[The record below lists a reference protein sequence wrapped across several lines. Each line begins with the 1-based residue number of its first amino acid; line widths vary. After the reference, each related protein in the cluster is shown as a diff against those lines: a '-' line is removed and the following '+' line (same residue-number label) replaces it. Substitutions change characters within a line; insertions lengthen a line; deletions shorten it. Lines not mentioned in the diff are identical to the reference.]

1 MSEWLDSS
9 LNSNKL
15 KQSYF
20 QNFIDVSG
28 VVSIRNNNN
37 LNLYNEGS
45 SPEFSINSQEIR
57 LKDQGVYYDISNAK
71 LRYLVDVSENVQDRL
86 EDLISR
92 TQYITTSTV
101 DDTTMISMDN
111 DNNKITFHGLVDISG
126 EVNLKSSLS
135 VSSAT
140 TLKSTLNVSKATIL
154 SSILTVSNA
163 TTLKSTLNV
172 SKATTLSS
180 ILTVS
185 KATTL
190 KSTLNVSK
198 ATALSSILTVSK
210 ATTLKSTLNVSN
222 ATTLSSTLTVGGKS
236 EFNNDV
242 SFNSDVDVCGN
253 FYAQY
258 PIASI
263 PPTAIEGVGTIN
275 VDGNIVVSV
284 YTSDEIRFDDD
295 DFVIVKEDE
304 DKIQITPY
312 GIFVTENVI
321 FDENDSFAL
330 FKENPTPK
338 IEQNLS
344 LLGTLSVSGEVLFDG
359 DASFNGNVS
368 VPTVTNDTSD
378 NQAASCEYVQNQN
391 YIISSS
397 LMKQF

>member
-101 DDTTMISMDN
+101 DDSTMISMDD

-140 TLKSTLNVSKATIL
+140 TLKSTLNVSKATTL
-154 SSILTVSNA
+154 SSILTVSKA

-172 SKATTLSS
+172 SNATTLSS

-190 KSTLNVSK
+190 KSTLNVSN
-198 ATALSSILTVSK
+198 T
-210 ATTLKSTLNVSN
+210 
-222 ATTLSSTLTVGGKS
+222 TTLSSTLTVGGKS

-263 PPTAIEGVGTIN
+263 PPTAIEGVGTVN

-284 YTSDEIRFDDD
+284 YTSDEITFDDD
-295 DFVIVKEDE
+295 DFVLVKEDD

-359 DASFNGNVS
+359 DASFNGKVS

>member
-28 VVSIRNNNN
+28 IVSIRNNQN
-37 LNLYNEGS
+37 LNLYKQDS

-57 LKDQGVYYDISNAK
+57 LKDQGVYYDISNSK
-71 LRYLVDVSENVQDRL
+71 LRYLVDLSENVQERL

-92 TQYITTSTV
+92 TQYITTTTTDDSTL
-101 DDTTMISMDN
+101 ISMDN
-111 DNNKITFHGLVDISG
+111 DNNKVTIHGLVDISDQ
-126 EVNLKSSLS
+126 VILKSTLTVSSATTLKNTLNVSKAATLS
-135 VSSAT
+135 SILTVSSAT
-140 TLKSTLNVSKATIL
+140 TLKSTLNVSKTATL
-154 SSILTVSNA
+154 SSILTVSSA

-172 SKATTLSS
+172 SKSTTLSS

-185 KATTL
+185 
-190 KSTLNVSK
+190 S
-198 ATALSSILTVSK
+198 

-222 ATTLSSTLTVGGKS
+222 ATILSSTLTVGGKS
-236 EFNNDV
+236 NFNNDV
-242 SFNSDVDVCGN
+242 SFNSDVDICGN
-253 FYAQY
+253 FRAQY
-258 PIASI
+258 PVASI
-263 PPTAIEGVGTIN
+263 PPTAIEDVGVIN

-284 YTSDEIRFDDD
+284 YTSDEITFDDD
-295 DFVIVKEDE
+295 DFVLVKEDD

-344 LLGTLSVSGEVLFDG
+344 LLGTLSVSGEVVFDG
-359 DASFNGNVS
+359 DVSFNGKVS
-368 VPTVTNDTSD
+368 IPTVTTDTSD

>member
-101 DDTTMISMDN
+101 DDSTMISMDD

-140 TLKSTLNVSKATIL
+140 TLKSTLNVSKAT
-154 SSILTVSNA
+154 
-163 TTLKSTLNV
+163 
-172 SKATTLSS
+172 TLSS

-190 KSTLNVSK
+190 KSTLNVSN
-198 ATALSSILTVSK
+198 T
-210 ATTLKSTLNVSN
+210 
-222 ATTLSSTLTVGGKS
+222 TTLSSTLTVGGKS

-263 PPTAIEGVGTIN
+263 PPTAIEGVGTVN

-284 YTSDEIRFDDD
+284 YTSDEITFDDD
-295 DFVIVKEDE
+295 DFVLVKEDD

-359 DASFNGNVS
+359 DASFNGKVS

>member
-101 DDTTMISMDN
+101 DDSTMISMDD

-140 TLKSTLNVSKATIL
+140 TLKSTLNVSKATTL

-198 ATALSSILTVSK
+198 ATTI
-210 ATTLKSTLNVSN
+210 
-222 ATTLSSTLTVGGKS
+222 SSTLTVGGKS
-236 EFNNDV
+236 EFNSDV
-242 SFNSDVDVCGN
+242 SFNSVVDICGN
-253 FYAQY
+253 FRAQY
-258 PIASI
+258 PVGSI
-263 PPTAIEGVGTIN
+263 PPTAIEDVGVIN

-284 YTSDEIRFDDD
+284 YTSDEITFDDD
-295 DFVIVKEDE
+295 DFVLVKEDD

-359 DASFNGNVS
+359 DASFNGKVS

>member
-101 DDTTMISMDN
+101 DDSTMISMDN
-111 DNNKITFHGLVDISG
+111 DSNKITFHGLVDISG

-140 TLKSTLNVSKATIL
+140 TLKSTLNVSKATTL

-198 ATALSSILTVSK
+198 ATTI
-210 ATTLKSTLNVSN
+210 
-222 ATTLSSTLTVGGKS
+222 SSTLTVGGKS
-236 EFNNDV
+236 EFNSDV
-242 SFNSDVDVCGN
+242 SFNSDVDICGN
-253 FYAQY
+253 FRAQY

-263 PPTAIEGVGTIN
+263 PPTAIEGVGTVN

-284 YTSDEIRFDDD
+284 YTSDEITFDDD
-295 DFVIVKEDE
+295 DFVLVKEDD

-359 DASFNGNVS
+359 DASFNGKVS

>member
-28 VVSIRNNNN
+28 VVSIRNNKN

-101 DDTTMISMDN
+101 DDSTMISMDN

-140 TLKSTLNVSKATIL
+140 TLKSTLNVSKATTL

-172 SKATTLSS
+172 SNATTLSS

-198 ATALSSILTVSK
+198 
-210 ATTLKSTLNVSN
+210 

-263 PPTAIEGVGTIN
+263 PPTAIEGVGTVN

-284 YTSDEIRFDDD
+284 YTSDEITFDDD
-295 DFVIVKEDE
+295 DFVLVKEDD

-359 DASFNGNVS
+359 DASFNGKVS